1 VCGPKTSA
9 DDVPGS
15 VIIPL
20 TFRLNKA
27 LVMLHHPRMKLG
39 GSNVS
44 GEERGFLDGKMLI
57 ATPSMR
63 DERFARSVIYLCA
76 HSSEGAMGIVVNQP
90 ARHIKFA
97 DLLQQLGVIASPTE
111 MKKKRGAAI
120 RVMNGGPVE
129 SGRGFVLHT
138 SDVFIENSTLPIED
152 NICLTAT
159 LDILR
164 TIASGDGPEQ
174 ALLALGY
181 AGWPAGQLEQEIHAN
196 GWLHCDADQ
205 QIVFDAEAE
214 TKYERALRKIGISPG
229 MLSSEAGHA

>member
-1 VCGPKTSA
+1 MTDLTS
-9 DDVPGS
+9 
-15 VIIPL
+15 
-20 TFRLNKA
+20 T
-27 LVMLHHPRMKLG
+27 G
-39 GSNVS
+39 GS
-44 GEERGFLDGKMLI
+44 GGRGFLDGKILI

-63 DERFARSVIYLCA
+63 DERFARAVIYVCA

-90 ARHIKFA
+90 ARHIQFV
-97 DLLQQLGVIASPTE
+97 DLLQQLGVIQSPSE
-111 MKKKRGAAI
+111 LKSPRGTPI
-120 RVMNGGPVE
+120 RVLNGGPVE

-138 SDVFIENSTLPIED
+138 NDVFIHNSTLPIED

-181 AGWPAGQLEQEIHAN
+181 AGWGAGQLEQEIHAN
-196 GWLHCDADQ
+196 GWLHCDADPE
-205 QIVFDAEAE
+205 IVFDAEAE
-214 TKYERALRKIGISPG
+214 TKYTRALRKIGIEPG